1 MKKTILLILP
11 LVLAGCYTGG
21 PSQSRGIA
29 TGAAVG
35 GALGGIIGKQS
46 GETRNGAILG
56 AAVGSALGGL
66 MGKSRDKEY
75 DRRVAEQ
82 HRVSRSRVYSSPRT
96 YGSTGYG
103 NSSTP
108 DSAVVNARHRAEAAE
123 AETNRIRE
131 AQAAAERRRRQ
142 LEEYDRR
149 ERQAREDARVLR
161 GY

>member
-66 MGKSRDKEY
+66 MGNSRDKEY
-75 DRRVAEQ
+75 DRRVAEH
-82 HRVSRSRVYSSPRT
+82 HRVSRSRVYSNSTP
-96 YGSTGYG
+96 YGSGGY
-103 NSSTP
+103 NRVP
-108 DSAVVNARHRAEAAE
+108 DSAIVSARHRAEAAE
-123 AETNRIRE
+123 TEALRIRE
-131 AQAAAERRRRQ
+131 AQAAAERRRIQ
-142 LEEYDRR
+142 LEEYELR